1 MPTQVSKLVRMLKIF
16 DEEAI
21 DKFEALIESIVVI
34 IEEGDL
40 KSLEET
46 ISDIVEAGLFGV
58 TVLQPN
64 LLLALFMIMQII
76 ITGAATLVERD
87 MVGEEE
93 AFTRARNICGKIWRS
108 YGEVGGQSNLLIFL
122 THFIEGLSWSRVD
135 RVREHPRD

>member
-1 MPTQVSKLVRMLKIF
+1 MPTQVSKLVRMLKLL
-16 DEEAI
+16 DEESI
-21 DKFEALIESIVVI
+21 EHVEALIESIVVI

-76 ITGAATLVERD
+76 ITGATTLVERG
-87 MVGEEE
+87 MLEEEE
-93 AFTRARNICGKIWRS
+93 AFTRARNICAKIWRS
-108 YGEVGGQSNLLIFL
+108 YGEVRLVTGGRPTCSTFRC
-122 THFIEGLSWSRVD
+122 TTAKSG
-135 RVREHPRD
+135 

>member
-87 MVGEEE
+87 MVGEED
-93 AFTRARNICGKIWRS
+93 
-108 YGEVGGQSNLLIFL
+108 GE
-122 THFIEGLSWSRVD
+122 
-135 RVREHPRD
+135 